1 MKTLR
6 RCPLQWTH
14 TEIVDNMNATIEQN
28 AFKENLLSDKTA
40 IVTGA
45 SRGIGAAIAQR
56 LCEAGAN
63 VVLCSR
69 SAESVA
75 QIADTLQDKGYSTYA
90 MAADI
95 SEKADVEA
103 LIEKTIAQFS
113 HIDILVNNAGITR
126 DMLLMRLK
134 DEDWDAVLQTNLTG
148 TMYCTRA
155 VLRPMIRQKSGRIIN
170 ISSVVGLIGNA
181 GQANYA
187 AAKAGI
193 IGFTKATAKEVG
205 TRGITVNAIAPG
217 FITTDMTAQIPEEN
231 QKQLLEL
238 IPLREFGHPEDVADA
253 VCFLA
258 SDAARYI
265 TGQTLQVDGGMVM

>member
-1 MKTLR
+1 MDVT
-6 RCPLQWTH
+6 
-14 TEIVDNMNATIEQN
+14 TERS
-28 AFKENLLSDKTA
+28 AFREDLLSGKTA

-45 SRGIGAAIAQR
+45 SRGIGAAIAHR

-63 VVLCSR
+63 VVICSR
-69 SAESVA
+69 SADAVEQVA
-75 QIADTLQDKGYSTYA
+75 DALQGKGYSTTA
-90 MAADI
+90 MAANI
-95 SEKADVEA
+95 SEKAAVEA
-103 LIEKTIAQFS
+103 LIEKTIAEFS

-126 DMLLMRLK
+126 DTLLMRLK
-134 DEDWDAVLQTNLTG
+134 DEDWNAVLQTNLTG

-170 ISSVVGLIGNA
+170 ISSVVGLAGNA

-193 IGFTKATAKEVG
+193 IGLTKATAKEVG
-205 TRGITVNAIAPG
+205 ARGITVNAIAPG
-217 FITTDMTAQIPEEN
+217 FITTDMTAQIPEQH

-238 IPLREFGHPEDVADA
+238 IPLRGFGHPEDVADA

>member
-1 MKTLR
+1 MDLTTGQSVFR
-6 RCPLQWTH
+6 
-14 TEIVDNMNATIEQN
+14 ED
-28 AFKENLLSDKTA
+28 LLSGKTA

-56 LCEAGAN
+56 FCETGAN
-63 VVLCSR
+63 VVICSR
-69 SAESVA
+69 SADAIA
-75 QIADTLQDKGYSTYA
+75 QVADTLQSKGHTVHA
-90 MAADI
+90 KVADI
-95 SEKADVEA
+95 SEKSDVES
-103 LIEKTIAQFS
+103 LLEKTLSQFS
-113 HIDILVNNAGITR
+113 QINILVNNAGITR

-134 DEDWDAVLQTNLTG
+134 DEDWNAVLQTNLTG

-170 ISSVVGLIGNA
+170 ISSIVGLVGNA

-193 IGFTKATAKEVG
+193 IGLTKATAKEVG

-217 FITTDMTAQIPEEN
+217 FITTDMTAQIPEQN
-231 QKQLLEL
+231 QKQLLEM
-238 IPLREFGHPEDVADA
+238 IPLRGFGYPEDVADA

>member
-1 MKTLR
+1 MDGTS
-6 RCPLQWTH
+6 
-14 TEIVDNMNATIEQN
+14 EQG
-28 AFKENLLSDKTA
+28 AFRGDLLSGKTA

-45 SRGIGAAIAQR
+45 SRGIGAAIAHR
-56 LCEAGAN
+56 LGEAGAN

-75 QIADTLQDKGYSTYA
+75 QIADTLHSKGYPTLS
-90 MAADI
+90 MAADV
-95 SEKADVEA
+95 SQKADVEE
-103 LIEKTIAQFS
+103 LIEATIEEFS
-113 HIDILVNNAGITR
+113 QIDILVNNEGITR
-126 DMLLMRLK
+126 YMLLMRLK

-148 TMYCTRA
+148 TMYCTRG

-170 ISSVVGLIGNA
+170 ISSVVGLSGNA

-193 IGFTKATAKEVG
+193 IGLTKATAKEVG
-205 TRGITVNAIAPG
+205 ARGITVNAIAPG
-217 FITTDMTAQIPEEN
+217 FITTDMTAQIPEKN
-231 QKQLLEL
+231 QEQLLDL
-238 IPLREFGHPEDVADA
+238 IPLREFGHPEDVAAA

-265 TGQTLQVDGGMVM
+265 TGQVLQVDGGMVM

>member
-1 MKTLR
+1 MDVT
-6 RCPLQWTH
+6 
-14 TEIVDNMNATIEQN
+14 TERS
-28 AFKENLLSDKTA
+28 AFREDLLSGKTA

-45 SRGIGAAIAQR
+45 SRGIGAAIAHR
-56 LCEAGAN
+56 LCETGAN
-63 VVLCSR
+63 VVICSR
-69 SAESVA
+69 SADAIGQV
-75 QIADTLQDKGYSTYA
+75 ADTLQDKGYTVHA

-95 SEKADVEA
+95 SQKADVEG

-113 HIDILVNNAGITR
+113 QIDILVNNAGITR

-134 DEDWDAVLQTNLTG
+134 DEDWHAVLQTNLTG

-170 ISSVVGLIGNA
+170 ISSVVGLVGNA

-193 IGFTKATAKEVG
+193 IGLTKAIAKEVG
-205 TRGITVNAIAPG
+205 ARGITVNAIAPG
-217 FITTDMTAQIPEEN
+217 FITTDMTAQISEQN
-231 QKQLLEL
+231 QKQLLEM

-265 TGQTLQVDGGMVM
+265 TGQILQVDGGMVM

>member
-1 MKTLR
+1 MAVT
-6 RCPLQWTH
+6 
-14 TEIVDNMNATIEQN
+14 TERS
-28 AFKENLLSDKTA
+28 AFRENLLSGKTA

-69 SAESVA
+69 SVEAIAQVAE
-75 QIADTLQDKGYSTYA
+75 TLQQKGYTTLA

-95 SEKADVEA
+95 SQKADVEG
-103 LIEKTIAQFS
+103 LLEKTIAQFS
-113 HIDILVNNAGITR
+113 QIDILVNNAGITR

-170 ISSVVGLIGNA
+170 ISSVVGLAGNA

-217 FITTDMTAQIPEEN
+217 FITTDMTAQISEDN

-253 VCFLA
+253 ACFLA

-265 TGQTLQVDGGMVM
+265 TGQILQVDGGMVM

>member
-1 MKTLR
+1 MDGTTERSAFREDLLR
-6 RCPLQWTH
+6 G
-14 TEIVDNMNATIEQN
+14 
-28 AFKENLLSDKTA
+28 KTA

-45 SRGIGAAIAQR
+45 SRGIGAAIARR

-63 VVLCSR
+63 VVICSR
-69 SAESVA
+69 SADAVGEVA
-75 QIADTLQDKGYSTYA
+75 KTLENKGHTIHA
-90 MAADI
+90 IAADI
-95 SEKADVEA
+95 SQKPDVES
-103 LIEKTIAQFS
+103 LIEETTAQFS
-113 HIDILVNNAGITR
+113 QIDILVNNAGITR
-126 DMLLMRLK
+126 DTLLMRLK
-134 DEDWDAVLQTNLTG
+134 DEDWHAVLQTNLTG

-170 ISSVVGLIGNA
+170 ISSVVGLAGNA
-181 GQANYA
+181 GQVNYA

-193 IGFTKATAKEVG
+193 IGLTKATAKEVAA
-205 TRGITVNAIAPG
+205 RGITVNAVAPG
-217 FITTDMTAQIPEEN
+217 FITTDMTAQISEQH
-231 QKQLLEL
+231 QKQLLEM

>member
-1 MKTLR
+1 MSET
-6 RCPLQWTH
+6 
-14 TEIVDNMNATIEQN
+14 TEQS
-28 AFKENLLSDKTA
+28 AFRTDVLSGKTA

-69 SAESVA
+69 SAESVG
-75 QIADTLQDKGYSTYA
+75 QIAGALQEKGYTVLS

-95 SEKADVEA
+95 SQKADVDA
-103 LIEKTIAQFS
+103 LIEKTISQFS

-126 DMLLMRLK
+126 DTLLMRLK
-134 DEDWDAVLQTNLTG
+134 DEDWDTVLQTNLTG

-170 ISSVVGLIGNA
+170 ISSVVGLAGNA

-193 IGFTKATAKEVG
+193 IGLTKATAKEVG
-205 TRGITVNAIAPG
+205 ARGITVNAIAPG
-217 FITTDMTAQIPEEN
+217 FITTDMTAQISEQN
-231 QKQLLEL
+231 QQQLLEL